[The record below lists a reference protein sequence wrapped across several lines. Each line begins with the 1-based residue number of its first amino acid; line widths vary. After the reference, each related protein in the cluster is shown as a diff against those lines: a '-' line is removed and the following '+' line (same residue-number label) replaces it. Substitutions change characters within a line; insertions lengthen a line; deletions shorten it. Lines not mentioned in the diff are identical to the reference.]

1 VPDAMLKTGY
11 SHYDLGEWAKARE
24 SLNQVIA
31 RYPGTP
37 AAKSAEQRLAKM
49 KKEKR

>member
-1 VPDAMLKTGY
+1 MLKTGY
-11 SHYDLGEWAKARE
+11 SHYELGELAKARE
-24 SLNQVIA
+24 SLNQVMA